1 MSTAVSETRRLTVP
15 DIRAYKGKR
24 KIVSLTAHNR
34 SLAEIVDEFVDVIL
48 MGDSTAMVAY
58 GQPNTLDFT
67 LDQTIQHS
75 RAVVRA
81 TRRACVVA
89 DLPFASYQESPA
101 QAFRSAARL
110 MKEANIAAVKLEG
123 SAVMAPTVQFLVERG
138 IPVMA
143 HIGLMPQFVN
153 TMGGFKAQ
161 GMDEQSADS
170 ICEAAMAMESAGAF
184 CIVLEGVA
192 ESLARELTEV
202 LRVPTIG
209 IGASPACDGQVLV
222 IEDILGLG
230 GEFVPRFAKR
240 YVDAHAVIRDA
251 VGLYA
256 SDVRDGRFPELS
268 HCFGVKR

>member
-1 MSTAVSETRRLTVP
+1 MSTAVNETRRLTVP
-15 DIRAYKGKR
+15 DIRACKGKR

-81 TRRACVVA
+81 TQRACVVA

-110 MKEANIAAVKLEG
+110 MMEANIAAVKLEG

-161 GMDEQSADS
+161 GMDERSADA
-170 ICEAAMAMESAGAF
+170 IREAALAMEAAGAF

-192 ESLARELTEV
+192 EPLARELTEV

-240 YVDAHAVIRDA
+240 YADVHAVIRDA
-251 VGLYA
+251 VGQYA
-256 SDVRDGRFPELS
+256 SDVREGSFPELS

>member
-1 MSTAVSETRRLTVP
+1 MGTEARENSRTTVP
-15 DIRAYKGKR
+15 DIRACKGKR

-34 SLAEIVDEFVDVIL
+34 AIAEIVDEFVDIAL

-58 GQPNTLDFT
+58 GQPNTLCFT
-67 LDQTIQHS
+67 LAQTIQHS

-101 QAFRSAARL
+101 QAFRNAGRL
-110 MKEANIAAVKLEG
+110 VAEAGVAAVKLEG
-123 SAVMAPTVQFLVERG
+123 NTAMATTVQFLVERG

-153 TMGGFKAQ
+153 AMGGFRAQ

-170 ICEAAMAMESAGAF
+170 IRRAAVAMEEAGAF

-192 ESLARELTEV
+192 EPLARELTAR
-202 LRVPTIG
+202 LSVPTIG

-230 GEFVPRFAKR
+230 GDFVPRFAKR
-240 YVDAHAVIRDA
+240 YADVHANIRDA
-251 VGLYA
+251 VRQYA
-256 SDVRDGRFPELS
+256 SEVQDGRFPELS
-268 HCFGVKR
+268 HCFSVKN

>member
-1 MSTAVSETRRLTVP
+1 MSTAASETRRLSVP
-15 DIRAYKGKR
+15 DIRACKGKR

-58 GQPNTLDFT
+58 GQPNTLHFS

-75 RAVVRA
+75 RAVVQA

-89 DLPFASYQESPA
+89 DLPFASYQESPV

-110 MKEANIAAVKLEG
+110 MQEANVAAVKLEG
-123 SAVMAPTVQFLVERG
+123 SAAMAPTVQFLVERG

-153 TMGGFKAQ
+153 TMGGFRAQ
-161 GMDEQSADS
+161 GMDDSSANA
-170 ICEAAMAMESAGAF
+170 IREAATAMEQAGAF
-184 CIVLEGVA
+184 CFVLEGLA
-192 ESLARELTEV
+192 EPLARELTET
-202 LRVPTIG
+202 LSVPTIG

-230 GEFVPRFAKR
+230 GDFVPRFAKR
-240 YVDAHAVIRDA
+240 YADVHAVIRDA
-251 VGLYA
+251 VGQFSA
-256 SDVRDGRFPELS
+256 EVRDGSFPELS